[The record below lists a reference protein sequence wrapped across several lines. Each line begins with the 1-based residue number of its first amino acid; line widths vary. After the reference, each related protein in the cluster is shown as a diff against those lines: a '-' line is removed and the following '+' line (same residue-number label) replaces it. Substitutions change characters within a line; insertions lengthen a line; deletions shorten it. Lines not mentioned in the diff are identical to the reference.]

1 MRYAEMNRCGFRKRL
16 TKSGVMR
23 APSRIPSARY
33 FRLSAA
39 LIGERRLLDLRIPN
53 GQPGKAGAAALQ
65 SLCAADSPDLLI
77 LITLPRPDAAAQ
89 KSAWYHALLNA
100 GVVVCIERV
109 ERAHLPNWLKQR
121 LEAQNQ
127 RAPAGEEGAR
137 ALQWLAERV

>member
-1 MRYAEMNRCGFRKRL
+1 MTLG
-16 TKSGVMR
+16 
-23 APSRIPSARY
+23 
-33 FRLSAA
+33 LSCSPA
-39 LIGERRLLDLRIPN
+39 LFGERRLLDLRIPN

-77 LITLPRPDAAAQ
+77 LITLPPPAAAAQ

-109 ERAHLPNWLKQR
+109 ERAHLPNCLKQR

-137 ALQWLAERV
+137 YNGLRSASRAICWRRIRKSRNWGCFIRRAS